1 MKQVHEI
8 TYNGITYKDGDIIKF
23 KWGLDNSFTFIGEIQ
38 AIADTFDFITIV
50 EKGAICIGKFEN
62 VISKID
68 KVKIRKHKTPFNFWG
83 FLEESIKDKT
93 I

>member
-38 AIADTFDFITIV
+38 AMSDTFHFIVIV
-50 EKGAICIGKFEN
+50 EKGASCIGKFEN
-62 VISKID
+62 IICKVDKAKI
-68 KVKIRKHKTPFNFWG
+68 KKHKTPFNFWG
-83 FLEESIKDKT
+83 YLESMIKDKLV
-93 I
+93 

>member
-23 KWGLDNSFTFIGEIQ
+23 KWGLDNSFTFIGRIK
-38 AIADTFDFITIV
+38 AMSDTLHFIVRV
-50 EKGAICIGKFEN
+50 EKGATCIGKFEN

-68 KVKIRKHKTPFNFWG
+68 KAKIREPNPNFNYWG
-83 FLEESIKDKT
+83 YLEDMIKDKLV
-93 I
+93 

>member
-50 EKGAICIGKFEN
+50 E
-62 VISKID
+62 
-68 KVKIRKHKTPFNFWG
+68 IRKQNHNKAKYQ
-83 FLEESIKDKT
+83 I
-93 I
+93 